1 MGRTKVQVKSE
12 ELKEAIKLAEA
23 NGPFN
28 TRQELA
34 IAISSSQWG
43 IDNNITTAVV
53 INRIKEFGIV
63 PLTQKGKRGRQTG
76 EKLTD
81 SHKQKLM
88 DGRGKKSVDKSWIDG
103 VRKITPA
110 AYLPIVDRIEQ
121 GSLVATL
128 KMKCLECCNFNKSEI
143 KNCSV
148 QTCVLWSRRP
158 YK

>member
-43 IDNNITTAVV
+43 IDNNITTSVV
-53 INRIKEFGIV
+53 INRIKEFEIV

-81 SHKQKLM
+81 EHKQKLQ
-88 DGRGKKSVDKSWIDG
+88 DGRGKKIVDKVWLQEM
-103 VRKITPA
+103 RRITPS
-110 AYLPIVDRIEQ
+110 AYLPIVDKIEA
-121 GSLVATL
+121 GSLKSMIHL
-128 KMKCLECCNFNKSEI
+128 HCLECTNYNKGEI
-143 KNCSV
+143 RSCEIRSCS
-148 QTCVLWSRRP
+148 LWQKRP